1 MGMRYKDGAA
11 SPEAPDTPEAP
22 GTALAGAGAAGR
34 PPMVLVAAVVVA
46 AEALALLVYTVLT
59 VIAVAANETYQV
71 SSGVAQI
78 VLQLIV
84 VAGLA
89 WMASGLA
96 KVRPWTR
103 TPAVMLQGFIGIMA
117 IILLGAHRL
126 DWGLATLVLTAAGLV
141 GLLSPT
147 SLRALARPLPDREP
161 EPDGH
166 AGPDRQPGPDRQAR
180 EKPRS
185 GPKNPGKSGNPAKRN
200 PARNP
205 AGNSAGKTAKPV
217 SRRS

>member
-11 SPEAPDTPEAP
+11 SPEAPGEAPDTPEAP
-22 GTALAGAGAAGR
+22 GTAGAAGAAGR

-59 VIAVAANETYQV
+59 VIAVATNQTYQV

-84 VAGLA
+84 VAGLT
-89 WMASGLA
+89 WIASGLA

-117 IILLGAHRL
+117 IILLQAHRL
-126 DWGLATLVLTAAGLV
+126 DWGLATLVLAAAGLA
-141 GLLSPT
+141 GLLSPS
-147 SLRALARPLPDREP
+147 SLRALARPMPSP
-161 EPDGH
+161 
-166 AGPDRQPGPDRQAR
+166 QAD
-180 EKPRS
+180 EKPVKTASSGGGSKNSGGGAKNAGRS
-185 GPKNPGKSGNPAKRN
+185 GNPGKSGNPAKRH
-200 PARNP
+200 PAR
-205 AGNSAGKTAKPV
+205 KTAAKAAKPV

>member
-11 SPEAPDTPEAP
+11 SPEAPGEAPDATEAP
-22 GTALAGAGAAGR
+22 GTAPVMAGAAGAAGR
-34 PPMVLVAAVVVA
+34 PPMVLVAAIVVA

-59 VIAVAANETYQV
+59 VIAVATNQTYQV

-89 WMASGLA
+89 WIASGLA

-117 IILLGAHRL
+117 IILLQAHRL
-126 DWGLATLVLTAAGLV
+126 DWGLATLVLAAAGLA
-141 GLLSPT
+141 GLLSPA
-147 SLRALARPLPDREP
+147 SLRALARPMPP
-161 EPDGH
+161 
-166 AGPDRQPGPDRQAR
+166 
-180 EKPRS
+180 PR
-185 GPKNPGKSGNPAKRN
+185 ADE
-200 PARNP
+200 
-205 AGNSAGKTAKPV
+205 KPV
-217 SRRS
+217 SRRP